1 MCFNLMCFTGRLPVF
16 KLIPE
21 KPIIVLRGGTGQII
35 CETEGVSVSKLQ
47 WKKVLSSSVE
57 QSVLDNMV
65 TNVQGKA
72 NNLVKAILT
81 ITNAQ
86 PQDSGTYK
94 CVLTAYGKQA
104 HKLTGVRVDGKSVTT
119 HHV

>member
-1 MCFNLMCFTGRLPVF
+1 MCFNLMCFTGRLPDI

-35 CETEGVSVSKLQ
+35 CEAEGVSFSKLQ
-47 WKKVLSSSVE
+47 WRKVLPSSVE
-57 QSVLDNMV
+57 QSVPDNMV
-65 TNVQGKA
+65 TNVEDKA
-72 NNLVKAILT
+72 DNLVKAILR

-86 PQDSGTYK
+86 PQDKGFYK
-94 CVLTAYGKQA
+94 CILTAFGKQA
-104 HKLTGVRVDGKSVTT
+104 HRLTGVRVDGKYVTS